1 MGNTV
6 VWLKLGL
13 TAFFW
18 AMMFHLGKHAVAYMS
33 PLAVGGWRFLLA
45 GAVLLPLLHWREGI
59 DWPGIR
65 RNALPLLAMAL
76 IGICGFNLALFHG
89 LRLTSPVNGAL
100 IIALNPAITTLLSAL
115 LNGER
120 ISARQGIGLALA
132 LAGVATVVSHGS
144 LHALLS
150 LAFTGGDLL
159 ILVASL
165 SWAVYSTIPRRFVQ
179 GLAPLQITTAT
190 IVLGGLA
197 MSGVAQLAA
206 TDFFVAPPASV
217 AAAIAVMSLL
227 GSVLA
232 YIWWNEGV
240 GKIGPAKAA
249 IFMNLVPIF
258 ATLIGV
264 ALGQPL
270 ALSQLAG
277 AALVVGG
284 VLYSSLNPAGFAGVT
299 KGTTTMAAAS
309 R

>member
-1 MGNTV
+1 MDNTII
-6 VWLKLGL
+6 WIKLGL

-18 AMMFHLGKHAVAYMS
+18 GMMFHLGKHAVAYMS
-33 PLAVGGWRFLLA
+33 PLSVGGWRFLLA

-59 DWPGIR
+59 NWRGIR
-65 RNALPLLAMAL
+65 RNALPLLAMAV
-76 IGICGFNLALFHG
+76 IGICGFNLALFYG
-89 LRLTSPVNGAL
+89 LRQTSPVNGAL

-115 LNGER
+115 MNGER
-120 ISARQGIGLALA
+120 ISARQGAGLALA

-159 ILVASL
+159 VLIASL

-190 IVLGGLA
+190 IVLGGLV
-197 MSGVAQLAA
+197 MSGFAQLAA

-217 AAAIAVMSLL
+217 VTAIAVMSLF

-258 ATLIGV
+258 ATLIGM

-270 ALSQLAG
+270 ALSQLVG
-277 AALVVGG
+277 AALVVSG
-284 VLYSSLNPAGFAGVT
+284 VLYSSLNPAGFTGAARNTAAV
-299 KGTTTMAAAS
+299 AAAS